1 MAKKKSAGA
10 SINLDSFLDVLTCLQ
25 GILMLVIIA
34 TGIDAAQTKV
44 LIPTPIERPASPR
57 TPIYVECRNNL
68 IYPLDAA
75 EFARRTRLEMA
86 RIRQEAAGDES
97 KLMQAMAGVRVM
109 DDYYEVDLTYYLLGQ
124 LVIKPRED
132 DERKK
137 GYELD
142 ERSTFATKNF
152 MVDLLKELNKETH
165 RIVLIVRDD
174 SFQVFKVAQ
183 RLAFLAQVE
192 LGVEIFDVREVL
204 RFTPQGMLLTGS

>member
-1 MAKKKSAGA
+1 MAKDKGA
-10 SINLDSFLDVLTCLQ
+10 SAAINLDSFLDVLTCLQ

-44 LIPTPIERPASPR
+44 LIPTPIEKTGSPR
-57 TPIYVECRNNL
+57 IPVYLECRNNL
-68 IYPLDAA
+68 IHPLDAS
-75 EFARRTRLEMA
+75 EFARQARLQMA
-86 RIRQEAAGDES
+86 RISQEAAGDQS

-109 DDYYEVDLTYYLLGQ
+109 DDFYEVDLTYYLLGQ

-132 DERKK
+132 AVRK
-137 GYELD
+137 GYELE

-152 MVDLLKELNKETH
+152 MVDLLRDFNKETH

-174 SFQVFKVAQ
+174 SFHVFKVAQ

-204 RFTPQGMLLTGS
+204 RFSPQGVLITGS